1 MKKILSLIMTIAML
15 FSVAAFAEESDP
27 VIGDWY
33 LAQVIIAGT
42 AYSNVAEIGLD
53 MVMTLNEDSTGVL
66 TVNNESPSTCAWKP
80 NPDGG
85 YVFMEERTQQEIGLK
100 LDDTTLILG
109 NDNQNCYIFTREKNK
124 PVDFAQVI
132 TAESKADFDGF
143 YALTYVSGD
152 GYTLPVEKAM
162 SDLAA
167 IGIKN
172 TGIDIADGS
181 VKMFGQDALE
191 FAYSEDGTLYMDNAD
206 GLDLTNVK
214 MYKLADGGLAINWL
228 GLTFYAAPA
237 QAPASPAEQT
247 EEAPAEEVEE
257 TETLV
262 EEVEDD
268 EEV

>member
-42 AYSNVAEIGLD
+42 AYSNVADIGLD

-80 NPDGG
+80 NPNGG

-162 SDLAA
+162 SDLVA

-191 FAYSEDGTLYMDNAD
+191 FAFSEDGTLYMDNAD

-237 QAPASPAEQT
+237 QAPEAPAEQT
-247 EEAPAEEVEE
+247 EEAPAEVVEE
-257 TETLV
+257 PETQV